1 MKKRTWLITGVSS
14 GFGKEIAGQVLEKGD
29 IVIGTVRNVIKVQ
42 ELIESYPDTLD
53 YDILDLTDVVNIR
66 KAVDAAFKKHGQ
78 IDVVIS
84 NAG

>member
-42 ELIESYPDTLD
+42 ELIESYPDTFD

>member
-1 MKKRTWLITGVSS
+1 MVDYRCQQWFWQGDCRT
-14 GFGKEIAGQVLEKGD
+14 
-29 IVIGTVRNVIKVQ
+29 GTVRNVIKVQ
-42 ELIESYPDTLD
+42 ELIESYPDTFD

>member
-42 ELIESYPDTLD
+42 ELIESYPDTFD

-66 KAVDAAFKKHGQ
+66 KAVDATFKKHGQ